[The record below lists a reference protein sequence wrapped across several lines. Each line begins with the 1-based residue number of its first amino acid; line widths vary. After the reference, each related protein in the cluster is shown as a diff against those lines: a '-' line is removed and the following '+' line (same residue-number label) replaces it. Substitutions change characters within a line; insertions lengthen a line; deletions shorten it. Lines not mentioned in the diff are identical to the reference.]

1 MTQDKTAN
9 YHDGGGTGSHSE
21 GCPRIYIACL
31 AAYNNGY
38 LHGCWVDAARDAD
51 AILSEIS
58 KMLDASPIDDAEE
71 WAIHDHE
78 GFEGVTIH
86 EYAGI
91 EKVALIGE
99 YVAERGRL
107 GAKVLEHCDG
117 DLDEAHA
124 AFDNYAG
131 AYASLA
137 DFAQDLVGETTDI
150 PENLVSYID
159 YSAIAR
165 DMELNGD
172 VFSVELG
179 FEDVHVFWSR

>member
-9 YHDGGGTGSHSE
+9 CNDYGGTGSHSDS
-21 GCPRIYIACL
+21 CPRIYVACL

-38 LHGCWVDAARDAD
+38 LHGRWIDAAQDAD

-58 KMLDASPIDDAEE
+58 KMLDASPTADAEE
-71 WAIHDHE
+71 WAIHDYE

-91 EKVALIGE
+91 EKVALIAE
-99 YVAERGRL
+99 FVAERGRL
-107 GAKVLEHCDG
+107 GAKVLEHCGG
-117 DLDEAHA
+117 DLDEGHA

-137 DFAQDLVGETTDI
+137 DFAQDLFEETTEI
-150 PENLVSYID
+150 PENLANYID

-172 VFSVELG
+172 VFTVELG
-179 FEDVHVFWSR
+179 FENVHVFWSR